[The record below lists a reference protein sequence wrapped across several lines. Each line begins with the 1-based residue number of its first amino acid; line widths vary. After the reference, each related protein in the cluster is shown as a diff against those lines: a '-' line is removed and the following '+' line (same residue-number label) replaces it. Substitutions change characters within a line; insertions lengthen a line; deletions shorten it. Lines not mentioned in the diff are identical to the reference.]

1 MSGITQLPPGYRQV
15 YRLTLM
21 DMANMVW
28 LNVLSLVLLVPFAAL
43 MIGWTALVQS
53 IRGLLPGDT
62 ILPWPVL
69 WLLVLLVFP
78 LHELVHGLVIQ
89 WTGHYPRY
97 GSKSVRIGPIRVPV
111 VLFATADDAYFRR
124 NDFIAIALAPA
135 VVITLAGMLLVLLL
149 PDAFAAYITLAV
161 VFNGS
166 GAVGDLWMTAV
177 VLRYPPESLVRD
189 EEDSITVFVP
199 LSESEPPTD
208 HRDDHPTIADE

>member
-1 MSGITQLPPGYRQV
+1 MSAIIQLPPDYRQV
-15 YRLTLM
+15 YHLTLM

-28 LNVLSLVLLVPFAAL
+28 LNVLSFALLIPFVAL
-43 MIGWTALVQS
+43 MIGWIALVQP
-53 IRGLLPGDT
+53 IREPLSGDI
-62 ILPWPVL
+62 ILPWPML

-89 WTGHYPRY
+89 WTGHRPRY

-111 VLFATADDAYFRR
+111 VLFATADNAYFWR
-124 NDFIAIALAPA
+124 NDFIAIALAPV
-135 VVITLAGMLLVLLL
+135 VVITGAGMLLVLLL
-149 PDAFAAYITLAV
+149 PDSFATYISLAV
-161 VFNGS
+161 VLNGS

-189 EEDSITVFVP
+189 EEDSITVFAP
-199 LSESEPPTD
+199 SPQTEPPTD